1 MSQIRAPRLLSW
13 PTDVPRPLSCPPLTD
28 APSDGGKVIAWI
40 ERHCVQGPGDYF
52 GKPVKLEMFQKL
64 FLTMLF
70 ELRPDGRRRYR
81 RCYLQTAKGQ
91 GKTSLAAMIA
101 AYQLANQNSAVIPV
115 CAASYDQTEM
125 VFGDLRAMVS
135 ESPTLRQ
142 VMTPFEGEIQVEG
155 SSSRAFRVAAVAGVN
170 DGLRPSTAIFD
181 EIHELV
187 GPNRSRVHLVIANGL
202 TKRTGSLQFNAS
214 TPGHDKETLAGKLH
228 TYGVAVNNGEIV
240 DDEFLF
246 AWWGA
251 DPGKFDLTDPDDLRA
266 AIRAASPAAD
276 AFCNVEDIAARFHQI
291 PLNEF
296 VRYHL
301 GGWTTSAQAWLPD
314 GAWNDCKDS
323 SITIPDGADVCLGF
337 DGSVNNDSTA
347 IVVVS
352 CSGTPHVDVVECWE
366 RDGTDQDWKVPIVDV
381 EEAIRQ
387 ACRRWSVREIVAD
400 PFRWAR
406 SLQLLADEGLPV
418 VEFPQN
424 ASHMTPATAR
434 FYEAVINGGLTHSGD
449 PRLARHIGNAV
460 LKIDARGQRIVKETA
475 YSARKIDLALA
486 TVMAFDRAAVPATDD
501 YDIMQS
507 VL

>member
-1 MSQIRAPRLLSW
+1 MTELQW
-13 PTDVPRPLSCPPLTD
+13 PASVPRPLSAPPLTD

-187 GPNRSRVHLVIANGL
+187 GPNRSRVHLVISNGL

-214 TPGHDKETLAGKLH
+214 TPGHDKETLAGRLH

-251 DPGKFDLTDPDDLRA
+251 DPAKFDLTDPDDLRA

-276 AFCNVEDIAARFHQI
+276 AFCNVEDIAARYHQI

-301 GGWTTSAQAWLPD
+301 GGWTTSAQSWLPD
-314 GAWNDCKDS
+314 GAWASCADS
-323 SITIPDGADVCLGF
+323 NVTIPDGDDVVLGF
-337 DGSVNNDSTA
+337 DGSHSNDSTA
-347 IVVVS
+347 VVAVS
-352 CSGTPHVDVVECWE
+352 CTPKPHIFVIDVWEKPEGAEGEDWRVPVEA
-366 RDGTDQDWKVPIVDV
+366 V
-381 EEAIRQ
+381 EDAIRQ
-387 ACRRWSVREIVAD
+387 ACRRWTVREVVCD

-406 SLQLLADEGLPV
+406 SMQILADEGLPV
-418 VEFPQN
+418 IEFPQT
-424 ASHMTPATAR
+424 ASRMTPATQR
-434 FYEAVINGGLTHSGD
+434 FYEAVINRGLTHSGD

-460 LKIDARGQRIVKETA
+460 LKTDHRGQRLVKETT
-475 YSARKIDLALA
+475 YSARKIDLAVA
-486 TVMAFDRAAVPATDD
+486 AAMALDRASVPAEDD
-501 YDIMQS
+501 YDIMAS